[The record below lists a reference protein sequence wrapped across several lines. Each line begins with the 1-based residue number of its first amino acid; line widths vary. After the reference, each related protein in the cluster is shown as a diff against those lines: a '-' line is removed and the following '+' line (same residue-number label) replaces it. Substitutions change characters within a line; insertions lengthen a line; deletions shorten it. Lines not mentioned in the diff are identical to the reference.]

1 MNYEYRALTQRG
13 EWEYGVI
20 NDKRNKIM
28 RGYTFLPILPETVS
42 KNTYCCDSK
51 GHLAFEGDIVMPS
64 ENSRV
69 PRTLKIIT
77 YYPYRATFGLKSYGV
92 AGENPWYEFQE
103 GQFEI
108 VGNIYEN
115 KDLLPD
121 PKELSNLPNDNE
133 LHVENDEDVATIH

>member
-1 MNYEYRALTQRG
+1 MNYDYRALTQHG
-13 EWEYGVI
+13 AWEYGGI
-20 NDKRNKIM
+20 NDKRNMIM

-64 ENSRV
+64 ENSRI
-69 PRTLKIIT
+69 PRTLKIVA

-92 AGENPWYEFQE
+92 SGESPWYEFQE

-115 KDLLPD
+115 REILPD
-121 PKELSNLPNDNE
+121 PKELSSIPSEVTPVTDNAE
-133 LHVENDEDVATIH
+133 SEI